1 MTEEV
6 MHTFEMAVLVAWT
19 VAASVGGR
27 CQAWLARAPRAQ
39 STVEY
44 ALIGAL
50 IVVIASVAVGT
61 LGTQVTTVFENM
73 AKALQSAGGK

>member
-1 MTEEV
+1 
-6 MHTFEMAVLVAWT
+6 MHTFEMAVLMVWT
-19 VAASVGGR
+19 FAAAESR
-27 CQAWLARAPRAQ
+27 RWHACPTRAARAQ

-50 IVVIASVAVGT
+50 IVVIASVAVGM

-73 AKALQSAGGK
+73 AKALQAGK

>member
-1 MTEEV
+1 MY
-6 MHTFEMAVLVAWT
+6 TFEMVVLVAWT
-19 VAASVGGR
+19 LAASASGR
-27 CQAWLARAPRAQ
+27 WQAWVSRTARAQ

-50 IVVIASVAVGT
+50 IVVIASVAVGM

-73 AKALQSAGGK
+73 TKALQAGGK

>member
-1 MTEEV
+1 
-6 MHTFEMAVLVAWT
+6 MHTFEMAVLMVWT
-19 VAASVGGR
+19 LAAAESRRWHG
-27 CQAWLARAPRAQ
+27 WLSRAARAQ

-50 IVVIASVAVGT
+50 IVVIASVAVGM

-73 AKALQSAGGK
+73 ARALQAGGK

>member
-1 MTEEV
+1 
-6 MHTFEMAVLVAWT
+6 MHTFEMTVLMVWT
-19 VAASVGGR
+19 YAAAEGR
-27 CQAWLARAPRAQ
+27 RWHDWLTRAPRAQ

-50 IVVIASVAVGT
+50 IVVIASVAVGM

-73 AKALQSAGGK
+73 AKALQSGGGGK